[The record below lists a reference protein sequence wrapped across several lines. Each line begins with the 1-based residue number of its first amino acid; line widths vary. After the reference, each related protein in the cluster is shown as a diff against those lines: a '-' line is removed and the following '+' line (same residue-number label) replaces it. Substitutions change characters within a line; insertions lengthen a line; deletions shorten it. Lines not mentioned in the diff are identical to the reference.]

1 MKTKKLVLMIS
12 VLFASLI
19 TMTGCPGPLSF
30 SGIRNPNVMVDGAGN
45 SIVSYQVNEG
55 ETQITCIQKLGTNG
69 EFQWVGKG
77 ITLYS
82 EQVTSEGGGA
92 SALLVNSD
100 NNSAILVWAQTDSIW
115 TQKIDSEGHFLWGA
129 GNVRVTS
136 GTYIL
141 KAISD
146 GLSGVVMAWS
156 DDHDNLYLQRIDSQ
170 GNLLWSVNKPLIQTR
185 PFDISCDGSGNTFL
199 VWEDRDFN
207 VLVQKLGSTGKLSW
221 PSDAL
226 LLSDLHGPGVGMS
239 RVMSDGAGGAIVV
252 WIHGIRSENKVGIT
266 GHELYAQRID
276 SNGSILW
283 QAGGVPVCTAAEGDR
298 TVIAIE
304 PRLVADESSGTII
317 LWREM
322 MSVYAQ
328 KVDANGNTL
337 WAKNGIQIWNEEG
350 AQGNTSSSVVSDDSG
365 GAIVVWCY
373 TPAGSATDR
382 NIVLRAQR
390 VSSDGQKLW
399 GNNGILLSMTS
410 PGYSFLPLISQ
421 DGHGGVIAAWAA
433 GKNIHNAGLSYVQ
446 RVSAKGKLLWGNNG
460 ISPHFP
466 YQTEI

>member
-1 MKTKKLVLMIS
+1 MKAKKLILMIFALIG
-12 VLFASLI
+12 VLSI
-19 TMTGCPGPLSF
+19 TSGCPSPLGF
-30 SGIRNPNVMVDGAGN
+30 PGVRNPNVMVDGAGN
-45 SIVSYQVNEG
+45 PIISYQVNEG
-55 ETQITCIQKLGTNG
+55 ETRTTYIQKLGTNG
-69 EFQWVGKG
+69 EFQWGGKG

-82 EQVTSEGGGA
+82 EQGPSEGCST

-100 NNSAILVWAQTDSIW
+100 NQSAILVWAQTDSIW

-199 VWEDRDFN
+199 VWEDREFN
-207 VLVQKLGSTGKLSW
+207 VLVQKLGSTGKCSW
-221 PSDAL
+221 TSDDL

-252 WIHGIRSENKVGIT
+252 WIHGIHSENKVGIT

-276 SNGSILW
+276 SNGNILW
-283 QAGGVPVCTAAEGDR
+283 QAGGVPVCTTVQGDR
-298 TVIAIE
+298 TVIVIE

-373 TPAGSATDR
+373 TPVGSAADR
-382 NIVLRAQR
+382 NTVLRAQR

-421 DGHGGVIAAWAA
+421 DGHGGVIATWAA
-433 GKNIHNAGLSYVQ
+433 GENIHQVTVSYAQ
-446 RVSAKGKLLWGNNG
+446 RVSPDGKLLWGEDG
-460 ISPHFP
+460 IKL
-466 YQTEI
+466 ER